1 MTDERLGIGALIA
14 RLQGEFPDVTISKV
28 RYLESEGLVSPERT
42 ASGYRKYSE
51 DDVDRLRFVLTAQRD
66 RFWPLKVIR
75 ERLDAHDR
83 GLDVADDGA
92 VVAPS
97 SDGGDSQ
104 PTTTGRLAPADR
116 GRPLRLTAIEL
127 QHAADIDTGT
137 FRELVAYGLLPKQ
150 RDHFDR
156 SDLEVARACGA
167 LVAAGID
174 VRHLRPFKS
183 AAEREVGLAEHVL
196 GQQTLRGRAADAVGL
211 DDETVR
217 RQVVEDCLELHVAL
231 VRRGLDDGT

>member
-28 RYLESEGLVSPERT
+28 RYLESEGLLSPERT
-42 ASGYRKYSE
+42 ASGYRKYTVA
-51 DDVDRLRFVLTAQRD
+51 DVERLRFVLSAQRD

-75 ERLDAHDR
+75 ERLDALDR
-83 GLDVADDGA
+83 GLEVGHDGDVAPPPRPQAERPD
-92 VVAPS
+92 
-97 SDGGDSQ
+97 
-104 PTTTGRLAPADR
+104 RLAAR
-116 GRPLRLTAIEL
+116 AGQRPLRLTAIEL

-183 AAEREVGLAEHVL
+183 AAEREAGLAEHVL
-196 GQQTLRGRAADAVGL
+196 GQQALRGRAADAVGL

-217 RQVVEDCLELHVAL
+217 RQVVEDCLELHLAL
-231 VRRGLDDGT
+231 VRRSLADGA